1 MGIRFAGDH
10 PENERV
16 EAVIALAIA
25 AYLDAE
31 GGPAD
36 QSVTQSTRWVAA
48 GRLEVR
54 GIPVSL
60 AVLTRGWRVS
70 Y

>member
-1 MGIRFAGDH
+1 MGMHFVGDH

-31 GGPAD
+31 GVATD
-36 QSVTQSTRWVAA
+36 QPVTRSTRWVAA
-48 GRLEVR
+48 GRLEAR
-54 GIPVSL
+54 GIPISHASL
-60 AVLTRGWRVS
+60 RRGWRVS
-70 Y
+70 S